1 MRIIFFCPHL
11 FSLKN
16 MSKTTNDLVDFITFQ
31 SFANNILQNIPSKE
45 EFMKKDTTFY
55 MQSFDDINL
64 SPFTLCNLQK
74 YLEDALGFDFAFKA
88 IHNENKIMM
97 LKVIRTDCIMN
108 ECFLLMEQIE
118 KEITQLERVKI
129 DLEKYVV
136 GMRDCIKHNNVFS
149 HVRVDNIKEVIYLQ
163 QMIEHL
169 YSKKHIIFYYKNPT
183 RFPSL
188 QCCFLLQ
195 KKLFSKNSCYKQE
208 IHPCI

>member
-1 MRIIFFCPHL
+1 
-11 FSLKN
+11 

-64 SPFTLCNLQK
+64 SPITLCNLQK

-88 IHNENKIMM
+88 IHKENKIMM

-118 KEITQLERVKI
+118 KETTQLERVKI

-136 GMRDCIKHNNVFS
+136 GKQRRAAAPHTNFQCFF
-149 HVRVDNIKEVIYLQ
+149 NI
-163 QMIEHL
+163 
-169 YSKKHIIFYYKNPT
+169 F
-183 RFPSL
+183 
-188 QCCFLLQ
+188 
-195 KKLFSKNSCYKQE
+195 
-208 IHPCI
+208 